1 MFTDREKIFT
11 GLAKNICRWCA
22 QFSGSD
28 IDASGPEWHHHHSA
42 IGARMGVLDT
52 WILATVIAAHVPA
65 SVGEYRNTCHTEMVI
80 TVDRFEESEQVE
92 TVDSF
97 WFHPT
102 SSAVVAM

>member
-22 QFSGSD
+22 QFSCSD
-28 IDASGPEWHHHHSA
+28 IDASVPEWHHHHSA

-52 WILATVIAAHVPA
+52 WVVATLIAAHVPA
-65 SVGEYRNTCHTEMVI
+65 SVGEYRNTCHTEKI

-97 WFHPT
+97 WFN

>member
-52 WILATVIAAHVPA
+52 WVVATLIAAHVPA

-97 WFHPT
+97 WFHPN

>member
-1 MFTDREKIFT
+1 MFTGREKIFT

-52 WILATVIAAHVPA
+52 WVVATVIAAHVPA
-65 SVGEYRNTCHTEMVI
+65 SVGEYRDTCHTEKMVS
-80 TVDRFEESEQVE
+80 VDSFHESEQVG
-92 TVDSF
+92 TLV
-97 WFHPT
+97 
-102 SSAVVAM
+102 